1 MTVRQIDGSLGD
13 LNPKFAVFKPA
24 DLFKLTGMTSA
35 LQRVWKRRGQLPWS
49 DQEKF
54 EVTAWDAAEI
64 FVRHQFA
71 AVGVPPSESQA
82 ISGDMAPIVL
92 WHALLN
98 TDSACE
104 VVGPPDEVEVFIN
117 KFRDGHQLAS
127 HITGVASNDAFRYVY
142 KFTGLE
148 KFLFSQELGSV
159 IAGSDFTS
167 LISLNLEYL
176 GTLLGARAG
185 RSLITIELPGDGG
198 PGSKWTRR
206 LTRG

>member
-1 MTVRQIDGSLGD
+1 MAVRRIAGSLGD
-13 LNPKFAVFKPA
+13 LNPTFTVFKPA
-24 DLFKLTGMTSA
+24 ELFKLTGMTPA
-35 LQRVWKRRGQLPWS
+35 LQRVWKRRGQLPWN
-49 DQEKF
+49 DQEAS
-54 EVTAWDAAEI
+54 EVTAWEAAEI

-71 AVGVPPSESQA
+71 AVGVPPSESQT
-82 ISGDMAPIVL
+82 ISSNLAPVVL

-104 VVGPPDEVEVFIN
+104 VVGPPEEVETFIER
-117 KFRDGHQLAS
+117 FRAGHQLAS
-127 HITGVASNDAFRYVY
+127 QITGVTSDKAFRYIY

-148 KFLFSQELGSV
+148 DFLFSQELGNV
-159 IAGSDFTS
+159 IAGSDFAS
-167 LISLNLEYL
+167 LISLNLEYM

-185 RSLITIELPGDGG
+185 RSLITIELLGDGI